1 MGVNDILILPG
12 FENQIMVATDA
23 GVYYTG
29 NGGLNW
35 TRIGSNMPMVAVYD
49 IELNT
54 IENKLIAGTFAR
66 GIWTI
71 GLNEITEVEEII
83 KDDDDI
89 LSLYPNPV
97 KDILYFKLDKVIDI
111 EATLT
116 NSKGQVVYHSKLSS
130 ADSKFSLPVQ
140 SLPDGIYWVEAR
152 AGGKRWV
159 EKFVKYN

>member
-1 MGVNDILILPG
+1 
-12 FENQIMVATDA
+12 
-23 GVYYTG
+23 
-29 NGGLNW
+29 
-35 TRIGSNMPMVAVYD
+35 MVAVYD

-66 GIWTI
+66 GIWTM

-83 KDDDDI
+83 RTDDGV

-97 KDILYFKLDKVIDI
+97 KDILHFKLNEIKVI

-116 NSKGQVVYHSKLSS
+116 NSNGQIVYSDKIASS
-130 ADSKFSLPVQ
+130 DSKFSLPVQ
-140 SLPDGIYWVEAR
+140 SLPDGIYWVEAK

>member
-1 MGVNDILILPG
+1 
-12 FENQIMVATDA
+12 
-23 GVYYTG
+23 
-29 NGGLNW
+29 GLNW

-66 GIWTI
+66 GIWTM

-83 KDDDDI
+83 RTDDGV
-89 LSLYPNPV
+89 LSLYSNPV
-97 KDILYFKLDKVIDI
+97 KDILHFKLNEIKVI

-116 NSKGQVVYHSKLSS
+116 NSNGQIVYSDKIASS
-130 ADSKFSLPVQ
+130 DSKFSLPVQ
-140 SLPDGIYWVEAR
+140 SLPDGIYWVEAK